1 VFKEVAVSLP
11 DGCFYVNIAESSI
24 PLSLAPWRFNVDYC
38 ELCAYPRKHSY
49 HERREEI
56 LKCGGEEKRV
66 RVFYEATFASG
77 LYYEDFYKI
86 EKINLKELY
95 KHCRGLD
102 SLLNYLNAIKPKVNL
117 LSILILCCKVTSNS
131 EFFEILGKAIA
142 KSISARLD
150 ASLNRTDTIV
160 TYVPRHKD
168 EFKEDIFSGIKFNQA
183 ELLAHVVARNLGLD
197 APVET
202 VYARMPSG
210 GKARKKLSR
219 CERYGIVAGIY
230 ELKDNVMSLVK
241 GRTVILVDDVRTS
254 GATAWRISELLHKAG
269 AARVYVAVAGRSVL
283 KEDASTFIE
292 QEVKLCRPPW
302 LL

>member
-1 VFKEVAVSLP
+1 VFKDVAVSLR
-11 DGCFYVNIAESSI
+11 DGCFYVDIAKSSI
-24 PLSLAPWRFNVDYC
+24 PLSLAPWGFNVDYC
-38 ELCAYPRKHSY
+38 ELCAYPHKHRYHKGRK
-49 HERREEI
+49 EI
-56 LKCGGEEKRV
+56 LRCGDKVERV
-66 RVFYEATFASG
+66 RVFYEATFAPG
-77 LYYEDFYKI
+77 LYYEDFYKAERI
-86 EKINLKELY
+86 KLKELY
-95 KHCRGLD
+95 KHCRDLD
-102 SLLNYLNAIKPKVNL
+102 SLLDYLSTIKPKVNL

-131 EFFEILGKAIA
+131 EFFEVLGKAIA
-142 KSISARLD
+142 KSISARLGT
-150 ASLNRTDTIV
+150 SLNRSDTIV

-183 ELLAHVVARNLGLD
+183 ELLAQVVARSLGLD

-202 VYARMPSG
+202 IYARMSSG

-219 CERYGIVAGIY
+219 CERYRVVAGIY
-230 ELKDNVMSLVK
+230 ELKDNAMSLVK

-269 AARVYVAVAGRSVL
+269 AARIYVAVAGRSVL